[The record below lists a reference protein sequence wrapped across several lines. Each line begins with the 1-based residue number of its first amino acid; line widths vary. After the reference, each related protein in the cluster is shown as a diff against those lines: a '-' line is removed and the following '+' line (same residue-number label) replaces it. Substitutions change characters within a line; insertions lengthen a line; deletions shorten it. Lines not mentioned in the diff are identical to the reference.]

1 MMVRNNN
8 PKIVKEKISKKLSK
22 ELELSIIIPAY
33 NEEQRLRKEK
43 TLNNY
48 ACFFSK
54 IYGINFEIIV
64 VLNGCKDNTL
74 SVVQDVAKKF
84 KQIKIIDVGSV
95 GSKGAAIIE
104 GFKLAS
110 GKFIGFVDAD
120 QATKA
125 DAFYDLILKING
137 YDCIIASRRMNGS
150 IIDPPRTFNRDFSS
164 MVFNLFVKSFFGLN
178 FNDTQCG
185 AKLLKKNACKSV
197 LNDIIIK
204 KWAFDVDLLYSLKK
218 KGFKTLEI
226 PTVWSEKLGTK
237 LTWKTSYEMFWSLVK
252 LRFLK

>member
-1 MMVRNNN
+1 MIKNN
-8 PKIVKEKISKKLSK
+8 ILKENVLK

-43 TLNNY
+43 TLENY
-48 ACFFSK
+48 AGFFYK
-54 IYGINFEIIV
+54 IFKNNFEIIV

-74 SVVQDVAKKF
+74 EVVQDAAKKF
-84 KQIKIIDVGSV
+84 KQIKIEDIGSV

-110 GKFIGFVDAD
+110 GKLIGFVDAD

-125 DAFYDLILKING
+125 DAFYDLVLKIND
-137 YDCIIASRRMNGS
+137 YDCIIASRRMKDS
-150 IIDPPRTFNRDFSS
+150 IVNPPRTLNRDFSS
-164 MVFNLFVKSFFGLN
+164 IGFNLLVKLLFGLN
-178 FNDTQCG
+178 FNDSQCG
-185 AKLLKKNACKSV
+185 AKLLKKNACKSI

-204 KWAFDVDLLYSLKK
+204 NWAFDVDLLYSLKK
-218 KGFKTLEI
+218 KNFRILEVATI
-226 PTVWSEKLGTK
+226 WSEKSGTK